1 MGGGGSGP
9 GVDPAM
15 LEEFEANKR
24 MLDQIKQEREEYERR
39 LREKEAENEKRQK
52 EDEELRTKPHF
63 KNINQDP
70 IMSGKI
76 KSVFNDGMNSIGK
89 RDPNG
94 EVAL

>member
-1 MGGGGSGP
+1 MGGGGG
-9 GVDPAM
+9 GGAAVDPAM

-39 LREKEAENEKRQK
+39 LKEKESEQEKRHK
-52 EDEELRTKPHF
+52 EEEELRTKPHF

-89 RDPNG
+89 KDPNG
-94 EVAL
+94 